1 MQDFLQRFKVGHILR
16 PSLAPTL
23 TKVRQVELEA
33 GDCEGRLP
41 LLFWTLIVVLG
52 NFNSVQVQVDH
63 LPIACMNIG
72 ITVYPTY
79 GGSGIVGSE
88 LGMELAKR
96 GHTVHFISSALP
108 TRLTELSERVRFHEV
123 EMMSYPLFEHQPY
136 TLALATKM
144 ATVAETENL
153 DLLHVHYAIPHSIS
167 GILARESLKPKRR
180 LPVITTLH
188 GTDITLVGADRSY
201 LPITRYG
208 IVQSDGVTAISQY
221 LKEATR
227 ESFQFDDIR
236 VIPNFVCQHD
246 YQRHPV
252 EALRRELAPAGETLL
267 VHVSNFRPVKRPVD
281 CVEILARVLK
291 NHGQAR
297 LVMVG
302 DGSERPN
309 AEHRARCL
317 NIADKCSFVGKQP
330 NIVDYL
336 SAADVLLL
344 PSEQESFG
352 LAALEAMACEV
363 PVIASRVGGIPEVVT
378 DGETG
383 FLSKVGDVAKMA
395 DDAARLVGD
404 EKLRHKMG
412 AAARASAIS
421 RYRTDIVIPQYI
433 EFYQEVLSRN

>member
-1 MQDFLQRFKVGHILR
+1 
-16 PSLAPTL
+16 
-23 TKVRQVELEA
+23 
-33 GDCEGRLP
+33 
-41 LLFWTLIVVLG
+41 
-52 NFNSVQVQVDH
+52 
-63 LPIACMNIG
+63 MNIG

-88 LGMELAKR
+88 LGKELAER

-108 TRLTELSERVRFHEV
+108 TRLTELNERVRFHEV

-144 ATVAETENL
+144 AKVAEGENL

-167 GILARESLKPKRR
+167 AILARESLKPNRR

-208 IVQSDGVTAISQY
+208 IVQSDGVTAISHY
-221 LKEATR
+221 LKDATK
-227 ESFQFDDIR
+227 EIFQFDAIT
-236 VIPNFVCQHD
+236 VIPNFVCASD
-246 YQRHPV
+246 YHRHPV
-252 EALRRELAPAGETLL
+252 EKLRETLAPKGEPLL

-281 CVEILARVLK
+281 CVEIFARVLK
-291 NHGQAR
+291 NVPNAR

-302 DGSERPN
+302 DGSERMN
-309 AEHRARCL
+309 VEHRARCL
-317 NIADKCSFVGKQP
+317 GIYDKCSFVGKQP
-330 NIVDYL
+330 NIVQYL

-363 PVIASRVGGIPEVVT
+363 PVIASKVGGVPEVVT

-383 FLSKVGDVAKMA
+383 FLSTVGDVEKMA
-395 DDAARLVGD
+395 EDAARLLAD
-404 EKLRHKMG
+404 NNLRLCMG
-412 AAARASAIS
+412 RAARESALA

-433 EFYQEVLSRN
+433 QFYEQVLAKTSGELVA

>member
-1 MQDFLQRFKVGHILR
+1 
-16 PSLAPTL
+16 
-23 TKVRQVELEA
+23 
-33 GDCEGRLP
+33 
-41 LLFWTLIVVLG
+41 
-52 NFNSVQVQVDH
+52 
-63 LPIACMNIG
+63 MNIG

-88 LGMELAKR
+88 LGKELAER
-96 GHTVHFISSALP
+96 GHTVHFIASALP
-108 TRLTELSERVRFHEV
+108 TRLTQLSERVRFHEV

-167 GILARESLKPKRR
+167 AILARESLKPKRR

-208 IVQSDGVTAISQY
+208 IVQSDGVTAISHY
-221 LKEATR
+221 LKEATK
-227 ESFQFDDIR
+227 ESFQFDDVT
-236 VIPNFVCQHD
+236 VIPNFVCPSE

-252 EALRRELAPAGETLL
+252 EPLRKSLAPDNEPLL

-281 CVEILARVLK
+281 CVEILDRVLK
-291 NHGQAR
+291 QGIKTR

-302 DGSERPN
+302 DGSERTN
-309 AEHRARCL
+309 AAHRARCL
-317 NIADKCSFVGKQP
+317 GIYDATIFVGKQP

-336 SAADVLLL
+336 SASDVLLL

-363 PVIASRVGGIPEVVT
+363 PVIASRVGGLPEVVD

-383 FLSKVGDVAKMA
+383 FLSDVGDVDKMA
-395 DDAARLVGD
+395 ADAARLLTD
-404 EKLRHKMG
+404 DQFRREMG
-412 AAARASAIS
+412 QRARESAIS
-421 RYRTDIVIPQYI
+421 RYDTNLIIPQYI
-433 EFYQEVLSRN
+433 DFYEKTLAAAHA

>member
-1 MQDFLQRFKVGHILR
+1 
-16 PSLAPTL
+16 
-23 TKVRQVELEA
+23 
-33 GDCEGRLP
+33 
-41 LLFWTLIVVLG
+41 
-52 NFNSVQVQVDH
+52 
-63 LPIACMNIG
+63 MNIG

-88 LGMELAKR
+88 LGRDLAER
-96 GHTVHFISSALP
+96 GHNVHFISSFLP
-108 TRLTELSERVRFHEV
+108 TRVTELSDRVHFHEV

-144 ATVAETENL
+144 ADVAETEDL

-167 GILARESLKPKRR
+167 AILARESLKPRR
-180 LPVITTLH
+180 TLPVVTTLH

-208 IVQSDGVTAISQY
+208 IAQSDGVTAVSHY
-221 LKEATR
+221 LKQATA
-227 ESFQFDDIR
+227 ETFQFEHIA
-236 VIPNFVCQHD
+236 VIPNFICASD
-246 YQRHPV
+246 YQRRPV
-252 EALRRELAPAGETLL
+252 EKLRAELSPNGEPLL

-291 NHGQAR
+291 RTRAR

-302 DGSERPN
+302 DGSERSL

-317 NIADKCSFVGKQP
+317 GVDEQCSFVGKQP
-330 NIVDYL
+330 KISDYL
-336 SAADVLLL
+336 SASDVLLL

-363 PVIASRVGGIPEVVT
+363 PVVASRVGGVPEVVT

-383 FLSKVGDVAKMA
+383 FLAEVGDVEAMSEA
-395 DDAARLVGD
+395 AARLAAD
-404 EKLRHKMG
+404 EELRREMG
-412 AAARASAIS
+412 RRARESAVS
-421 RYRTDIVIPQYI
+421 RYSTDLVIPQYI
-433 EFYQEVLSRN
+433 NFYERVLAA

>member
-1 MQDFLQRFKVGHILR
+1 
-16 PSLAPTL
+16 
-23 TKVRQVELEA
+23 
-33 GDCEGRLP
+33 
-41 LLFWTLIVVLG
+41 
-52 NFNSVQVQVDH
+52 
-63 LPIACMNIG
+63 MNIG

-88 LGMELAKR
+88 LGKELAAR
-96 GHTVHFISSALP
+96 GHTVHFISSSLP
-108 TRLTELSERVRFHEV
+108 TRLTELNERVRFHEV

-167 GILARESLKPKRR
+167 GILARESLKPKRY

-208 IVQSDGVTAISQY
+208 IVQSDGVTAISHY
-221 LKEATR
+221 LKEATK
-227 ESFQFDDIR
+227 EIFKFDDIE
-236 VIPNFVCQHD
+236 VIPNFICQTD
-246 YQRHPV
+246 YARHPV
-252 EALRRELAPAGETLL
+252 DELRSTLAPGGEPLL
-267 VHVSNFRPVKRPVD
+267 VHVSTFRPVKRPGD
-281 CVEILARVLK
+281 CIEILARVLQQ
-291 NHGQAR
+291 GISTR
-297 LVMVG
+297 LIMVG
-302 DGSERPN
+302 DGAERTN
-309 AEHRARCL
+309 LEHRARCL
-317 NIADKCSFVGKQP
+317 AVYDKCIFVGKQP
-330 NIVDYL
+330 KIVDYL

-383 FLSKVGDVAKMA
+383 FLSEVGEVDKMA
-395 DDAARLVGD
+395 VDAARLLGD
-404 EKLRHKMG
+404 PELRREMG
-412 AAARASAIS
+412 KRARESAVS

-433 EFYQEVLSRN
+433 EFYNRVLAKKGI

>member
-1 MQDFLQRFKVGHILR
+1 MQNNRQ
-16 PSLAPTL
+16 L
-23 TKVRQVELEA
+23 TTDDR
-33 GDCEGRLP
+33 
-41 LLFWTLIVVLG
+41 
-52 NFNSVQVQVDH
+52 N
-63 LPIACMNIG
+63 MNIG

-88 LGMELAKR
+88 LGKELAER
-96 GHTVHFISSALP
+96 GHTVHFIASALP
-108 TRLTELSERVRFHEV
+108 TRLTKLSERVRFHEV

-144 ATVAETENL
+144 AKVAETENL

-167 GILARESLKPKRR
+167 AILARESLKPNRY

-201 LPITRYG
+201 LPVTRYG

-221 LKEATR
+221 LKKATA
-227 ESFQFDDIR
+227 EIFQFDDIA
-236 VIPNFVCQHD
+236 VIPNFVCGSD
-246 YQRHPV
+246 YARHPV
-252 EALRRELAPAGETLL
+252 PGLRAELSPGGEPLL

-281 CVEILARVLK
+281 CIEILARSLQQ
-291 NHGQAR
+291 GAQTR

-302 DGSERPN
+302 DGSERTN

-317 NIADKCSFVGKQP
+317 GVQDKCTFVGKQP
-330 NIVDYL
+330 NIGDYL
-336 SAADVLLL
+336 SAGDLLLL

-383 FLSKVGDVAKMA
+383 FLSEVGDVEKMSV
-395 DDAARLVGD
+395 DATRLLKD
-404 EKLRHKMG
+404 EALRKSMG
-412 AAARASAIS
+412 QRARASAIG
-421 RYRTDIVIPQYI
+421 RYSTDIVIPQYI
-433 EFYQEVLSRN
+433 QFYEQVLRKGQEGK

>member
-1 MQDFLQRFKVGHILR
+1 
-16 PSLAPTL
+16 
-23 TKVRQVELEA
+23 
-33 GDCEGRLP
+33 
-41 LLFWTLIVVLG
+41 
-52 NFNSVQVQVDH
+52 
-63 LPIACMNIG
+63 MNIG

-88 LGMELAKR
+88 LGKELAAR
-96 GHTVHFISSALP
+96 GHTVHFIASALP
-108 TRLTELSERVRFHEV
+108 TRLTELNERVRFHEV

-167 GILARESLKPKRR
+167 AILARESLQPHRR

-208 IVQSDGVTAISQY
+208 IVQSDGVTAISHY
-221 LKEATR
+221 LKQATA
-227 ESFQFDDIR
+227 ETFQFDNIA
-236 VIPNFVCQHD
+236 VIPNFICAHD
-246 YQRHPV
+246 YQRHAMPH
-252 EALRRELAPAGETLL
+252 LRAELAPDGAPLL

-281 CVEILARVLK
+281 CVEILARVLER
-291 NHGQAR
+291 NVRTR

-302 DGSERPN
+302 DGSERTN
-309 AEHRARCL
+309 CEHRARCL
-317 NIADKCSFVGKQP
+317 GVYEHCSFVGKQP
-330 NIVDYL
+330 KIMDYL

-383 FLSKVGDVAKMA
+383 YLSEMGDVEKMSA
-395 DDAARLVGD
+395 DAARLLSD
-404 EKLRHKMG
+404 NDLRSEMG
-412 AAARASAIS
+412 ARARSSAIS
-421 RYRTDIVIPQYI
+421 RYSTDLVIPQYI
-433 EFYQEVLSRN
+433 EFYERVLAA